1 MGTEKIGLMKEVVVF
16 AYNFPHR
23 KTQDFLFH
31 LFACGIKVN
40 HVFAAD
46 AVKLDIPP
54 SEVRTKIRH
63 CTQLHPSDVA
73 KSIGAQYHQVPHQ
86 GSQINTLIEE
96 INPEIG
102 IIAGARILKA
112 DVINGFRNG
121 IINFHP
127 GLIPEARGLDALLWS
142 IRNDISLGVTS
153 HLIDERVDAGKILE
167 RRIIDLQ
174 EDDTIFDLSERL
186 YEIQL
191 EMLPLAID
199 RAQESMTEDVDFE
212 SGTYNR
218 KMNGDMERETIAML
232 PKYLERRLS

>member
-1 MGTEKIGLMKEVVVF
+1 MKEVVVF

-31 LFACGIKVN
+31 LFGCGIKVD

-46 AVKLDIPP
+46 AVELDIPP

-63 CTQLHPSDVA
+63 CTPLHPSDVA

-86 GSQINTLIEE
+86 GSQINALIEE

-127 GLIPEARGLDALLWS
+127 GMIPEARGLDALLWS
-142 IRNDISLGVTS
+142 IRNDVSLGVTS
-153 HLIDERVDAGKILE
+153 HLINERVDAGKILE
-167 RRIIDLQ
+167 RRTIDLH

-186 YEIQL
+186 YELQL

-218 KMNGDMERETIAML
+218 KMNGDMERETVAML
-232 PKYLERRLS
+232 SKYLERRLS

>member
-1 MGTEKIGLMKEVVVF
+1 MRAEQIGLMKEIVVF

-31 LFACGIKVN
+31 LFACGIEVN

-46 AVKLDIPP
+46 AVKLDISP

-63 CTQLHPSDVA
+63 CIPLHPSDVA
-73 KSIGAQYHQVPHQ
+73 KSIGAQYHQVPHR
-86 GSQINTLIEE
+86 GAQINSLIKE

-102 IIAGARILKA
+102 IIAGARILQD
-112 DVINGFRNG
+112 DVISGFSNG

-142 IRNDISLGVTS
+142 IRNDIPLGVTS

-167 RRIIDLQ
+167 RRTIDLH

-199 RAQESMTEDVDFE
+199 RAQKSMTEEVDFK
-212 SGTYNR
+212 SGTYNC
-218 KMNGDMERETIAML
+218 KMNGDMERETVAML
-232 PKYLERRLS
+232 PKYLERKLS

>member
-1 MGTEKIGLMKEVVVF
+1 MKEVIVF

-31 LFACGIKVN
+31 LFASGIKVN

-63 CTQLHPSDVA
+63 RTPLNPPDVA
-73 KSIGAQYHQVPHQ
+73 KAIGAEYHQVSHE
-86 GSQINTLIEE
+86 GSQINALIEA
-96 INPEIG
+96 IKPGMG
-102 IIAGARILKA
+102 IIAGARILEA
-112 DVINGFRNG
+112 DVINGFSNG

-142 IRNDISLGVTS
+142 IRNDIPLGVTS
-153 HLIDERVDAGKILE
+153 HLIDERVDAGRILE
-167 RRIIDLQ
+167 RRVIDLH

-186 YEIQL
+186 YETQL
-191 EMLPLAID
+191 EMLIGAID
-199 RAQESMTEDVDFE
+199 SAQKSMTEEVDFKA
-212 SGTYNR
+212 GTYNR

-232 PKYLERRLS
+232 PEYLKRNLS

>member
-1 MGTEKIGLMKEVVVF
+1 MGTEKIGLMKEIVVF

-63 CTQLHPSDVA
+63 CTQLDPSDVA

-86 GSQINTLIEE
+86 GSQINALIEE

-127 GLIPEARGLDALLWS
+127 GMIPEARGLDALLWS

-153 HLIDERVDAGKILE
+153 HLIDERVEAGKILE
-167 RRIIDLQ
+167 RRTIDLH

-186 YEIQL
+186 YELQL

-218 KMNGDMERETIAML
+218 KMNGEMERETVAML

>member
-1 MGTEKIGLMKEVVVF
+1 MKGVVVF

-31 LFACGIKVN
+31 LFGCGIKVN

-46 AVKLDIPP
+46 AVKLDISP

-63 CTQLHPSDVA
+63 STPLHPFDVSKA
-73 KSIGAQYHQVPHQ
+73 IGAEYHQVPHQ
-86 GSQINTLIEE
+86 GAQINALIEE
-96 INPEIG
+96 INSEIG
-102 IIAGARILKA
+102 IIAGARILQA
-112 DVINGFRNG
+112 DVINGFSDG

-142 IRNDISLGVTS
+142 IRNDIPLGVTS

-167 RRIIDLQ
+167 RRIIDLH

-186 YEIQL
+186 YETQL
-191 EMLPLAID
+191 EMLPHAID
-199 RAQESMTEDVDFE
+199 LAQKALTEEVDFK
-212 SGTYNR
+212 SGAYNR
-218 KMNGDMERETIAML
+218 KMNGDMEKETIAML
-232 PKYLERRLS
+232 PKYLERNLS

>member
-1 MGTEKIGLMKEVVVF
+1 MKEVVVF

-31 LFACGIKVN
+31 LFACGIKVG

-46 AVKLDIPP
+46 AVELDIPP

-63 CTQLHPSDVA
+63 CTPLHPSDVA

-86 GSQINTLIEE
+86 GSQINALIEE

-127 GLIPEARGLDALLWS
+127 GMIPEARGLDALLWS

-153 HLIDERVDAGKILE
+153 HLINERVDAGKILE
-167 RRIIDLQ
+167 RRTIDLH

-186 YEIQL
+186 YELQL

-218 KMNGDMERETIAML
+218 KMNGDMERETVAML
-232 PKYLERRLS
+232 SKYLERRLS

>member
-1 MGTEKIGLMKEVVVF
+1 MKEVVVF

-31 LFACGIKVN
+31 LFACGIKVG

-46 AVKLDIPP
+46 AVELDIPP

-63 CTQLHPSDVA
+63 CTPLHPSDVA

-86 GSQINTLIEE
+86 GSQINALIEE

-127 GLIPEARGLDALLWS
+127 GMIPEARGLDALLWS
-142 IRNDISLGVTS
+142 IRNDVSLGVTS
-153 HLIDERVDAGKILE
+153 HLINERVDAGKILE
-167 RRIIDLQ
+167 RRTIDLH

-186 YEIQL
+186 YELQL

-218 KMNGDMERETIAML
+218 KMNGDMERETVAML
-232 PKYLERRLS
+232 SKYLERRLS

>member
-1 MGTEKIGLMKEVVVF
+1 MKEVVVF

-31 LFACGIKVN
+31 LFASGIEVN

-63 CTQLHPSDVA
+63 RTPLNPSDVA
-73 KSIGAQYHQVPHQ
+73 KAIGTEYHQVSHK
-86 GSQINTLIEE
+86 GSQINVLIEE
-96 INPEIG
+96 IKPEIG
-102 IIAGARILKA
+102 IIAGARILEA
-112 DVINGFRNG
+112 DVINGFSNG

-142 IRNDISLGVTS
+142 IRNDIPLGVTS
-153 HLIDERVDAGKILE
+153 HLIDERVDAGRILE
-167 RRIIDLQ
+167 RRVIDLH

-186 YEIQL
+186 YETQL
-191 EMLPLAID
+191 EMLIGAID
-199 RAQESMTEDVDFE
+199 NAQKSMTEEVNFKA
-212 SGTYNR
+212 GTYNR
-218 KMNGDMERETIAML
+218 KMNGEMERETITML
-232 PKYLERRLS
+232 PEYLKRNLS

>member
-1 MGTEKIGLMKEVVVF
+1 MKGVVVF

-31 LFACGIKVN
+31 LFGCGIKVN

-63 CTQLHPSDVA
+63 STPLHPFDVSKA
-73 KSIGAQYHQVPHQ
+73 IGAEYHQVPHR
-86 GSQINTLIEE
+86 GAQINALIEE
-96 INPEIG
+96 INSEIG
-102 IIAGARILKA
+102 IIAGARILQA
-112 DVINGFRNG
+112 DVINGFSDG

-142 IRNDISLGVTS
+142 IRNDIPLGVTS

-167 RRIIDLQ
+167 RRIIDLH

-186 YEIQL
+186 YETQL
-191 EMLPLAID
+191 EMLPHAID
-199 RAQESMTEDVDFE
+199 LAQKALTEEVDFK
-212 SGTYNR
+212 SGAYNR
-218 KMNGDMERETIAML
+218 KMNGDMEKETIAML
-232 PKYLERRLS
+232 PKYLERNLS

>member
-1 MGTEKIGLMKEVVVF
+1 MKEVVVF

-63 CTQLHPSDVA
+63 CTPLHPSDVA

-86 GSQINTLIEE
+86 GSQINALIEE

-127 GLIPEARGLDALLWS
+127 GMIPEARGLDALLWT

-153 HLIDERVDAGKILE
+153 HLID
-167 RRIIDLQ
+167 
-174 EDDTIFDLSERL
+174 
-186 YEIQL
+186 
-191 EMLPLAID
+191 
-199 RAQESMTEDVDFE
+199 
-212 SGTYNR
+212 
-218 KMNGDMERETIAML
+218 
-232 PKYLERRLS
+232 

>member
-1 MGTEKIGLMKEVVVF
+1 MKEVVVF

-63 CTQLHPSDVA
+63 CTQLDPSDVA

-86 GSQINTLIEE
+86 GSQINALIEE

-127 GLIPEARGLDALLWS
+127 GMIPEARGLDALLWS

-167 RRIIDLQ
+167 RRTIDLH

-186 YEIQL
+186 YELQL

-218 KMNGDMERETIAML
+218 KMNGDMERETVAML
-232 PKYLERRLS
+232 SKYLERRLS

>member
-1 MGTEKIGLMKEVVVF
+1 MKEVVVF

-31 LFACGIKVN
+31 LFACGIKVG

-46 AVKLDIPP
+46 AVELDIPP

-63 CTQLHPSDVA
+63 CTPLHPSDVA

-86 GSQINTLIEE
+86 GSQINALIEE

-127 GLIPEARGLDALLWS
+127 GMIPEARGLDALLWS

-153 HLIDERVDAGKILE
+153 HLIDERVEAGKILE
-167 RRIIDLQ
+167 RRTIDLH

-186 YEIQL
+186 YELQL

-218 KMNGDMERETIAML
+218 KMNGEMERETVAML

>member
-1 MGTEKIGLMKEVVVF
+1 MKEVVVF

-31 LFACGIKVN
+31 LFGCGIKVD

-63 CTQLHPSDVA
+63 CTPLHPSDVTE
-73 KSIGAQYHQVPHQ
+73 SIGAQYHQVPHQ
-86 GSQINTLIEE
+86 GSQINSLIEE

-102 IIAGARILKA
+102 IIAGARILQA
-112 DVINGFRNG
+112 DVINGFSNG

-127 GLIPEARGLDALLWS
+127 GLIPEVRGLDALLWS

-153 HLIDERVDAGKILE
+153 HLIDERVDAGKILD
-167 RRIIDLQ
+167 RRTIDLH

-191 EMLPLAID
+191 EMLPDAID
-199 RAQESMTEDVDFE
+199 RAQNSMTEEVDFK
-212 SGTYNR
+212 SGAYNR
-218 KMNGDMERETIAML
+218 KMNGDMERETVAML
-232 PKYLERRLS
+232 PKYLERKLL